1 MTLSSLKHHSALIP
15 LFVIM
20 GAGMAM
26 VVAFSVRS
34 ITKTYDVSWKK
45 EEDPYQVILNTA
57 FCLPRFRSNVSSN
70 NSSSKITLSAMF
82 CHLETMSI
90 RVQLCSPTCIRVK
103 RSTKAHTK
111 ITRIIEASV
120 CSISLHCQTLFFF

>member
-1 MTLSSLKHHSALIP
+1 MPMQGMTLSSLKHHSALIP

-45 EEDPYQVILNTA
+45 EEDPYQVIWNA
-57 FCLPRFRSNVSSN
+57 SFCLPRFRLNVSTTTAAA
-70 NSSSKITLSAMF
+70 K
-82 CHLETMSI
+82 
-90 RVQLCSPTCIRVK
+90 SPLR
-103 RSTKAHTK
+103 
-111 ITRIIEASV
+111 
-120 CSISLHCQTLFFF
+120 

>member
-45 EEDPYQVILNTA
+45 EEDPYQVILNTT
-57 FCLPRFRSNVSSN
+57 FCLPRFRSNVSATTAAAKSR
-70 NSSSKITLSAMF
+70 L
-82 CHLETMSI
+82 
-90 RVQLCSPTCIRVK
+90 R
-103 RSTKAHTK
+103 
-111 ITRIIEASV
+111 
-120 CSISLHCQTLFFF
+120 